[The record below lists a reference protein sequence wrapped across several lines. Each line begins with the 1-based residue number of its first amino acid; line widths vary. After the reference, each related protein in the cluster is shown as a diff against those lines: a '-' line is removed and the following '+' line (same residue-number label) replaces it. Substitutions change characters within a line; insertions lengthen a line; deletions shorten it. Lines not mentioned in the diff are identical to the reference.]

1 MIASILVAPIGIV
14 VPIATSSGVP
24 TISVIPSGI
33 IIPVIGITVVI
44 TSVIKRRRRILGPD
58 IDRDQT
64 SNQENY
70 FFHINQFEASPR
82 PPTSPN

>member
-44 TSVIKRRRRILGPD
+44 TSVIKRRRRRRILAPD

-64 SNQENY
+64 SNQENC
-70 FFHINQFEASPR
+70 FLHIKSI
-82 PPTSPN
+82 